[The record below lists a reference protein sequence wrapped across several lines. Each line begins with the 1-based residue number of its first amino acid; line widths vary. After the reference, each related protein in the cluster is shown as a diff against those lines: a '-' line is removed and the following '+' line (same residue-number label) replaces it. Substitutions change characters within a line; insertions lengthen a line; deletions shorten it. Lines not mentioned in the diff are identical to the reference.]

1 MTNSNYGYGTDAS
14 QQPMREE
21 VSFAVPASKCGIVIG
36 RGGET
41 IKLINQQS
49 GAFCE
54 MDRSAINPP
63 NEKMF
68 KMRGTQEQ
76 IEHAR
81 QLISEKI
88 GVEINILSTR
98 QIGGGNGN
106 NSGGGGGGG
115 QYGMQD
121 NNPANMYN
129 QQQQQQQQWAGYQQ
143 QMWDQSQPQMPV
155 SGAGQPDYSAQWIE
169 YYK

>member
-1 MTNSNYGYGTDAS
+1 MTNSNYGYGTDNS

-98 QIGGGNGN
+98 QIGGGNAN
-106 NSGGGGGGG
+106 NSG
-115 QYGMQD
+115 QYGMQG
-121 NNPANMYN
+121 NNPANMYG
-129 QQQQQQQQWAGYQQ
+129 QQQQQQQWAGYQQ
-143 QMWDQSQPQMPV
+143 QMWDQSQQQMPV
-155 SGAGQPDYSAQWIE
+155 SAAGQPDYSAQWIE

>member
-1 MTNSNYGYGTDAS
+1 M
-14 QQPMREE
+14 Q
-21 VSFAVPASKCGIVIG
+21 IVIG

-54 MDRSAINPP
+54 MDRGAINPP
-63 NEKMF
+63 AEKMF
-68 KMRGTQEQ
+68 KMKGSSEQ

-88 GVEINILSTR
+88 GIDITFLSTR
-98 QIGGGNGN
+98 QIG
-106 NSGGGGGGG
+106 SGGGGNQGGYGGNGGMQGNGGG
-115 QYGMQD
+115 AYGQ
-121 NNPANMYN
+121 
-129 QQQQQQQQWAGYQQ
+129 QQQQQQQQWGYQPQSWEQ
-143 QMWDQSQPQMPV
+143 QGQQQHQQQQQQQSVQINP
-155 SGAGQPDYSAQWIE
+155 STGQPDYSAQWIE

>member
-1 MTNSNYGYGTDAS
+1 MHNIIVSCAS
-14 QQPMREE
+14 
-21 VSFAVPASKCGIVIG
+21 VFYYWILNLFLHTS
-36 RGGET
+36 
-41 IKLINQQS
+41 
-49 GAFCE
+49 
-54 MDRSAINPP
+54 
-63 NEKMF
+63 EKMF

-98 QIGGGNGN
+98 QIG
-106 NSGGGGGGG
+106 SGGGGGGG
-115 QYGMQD
+115 GNSNNSGQYGMQS
-121 NNPANMYN
+121 NNPANMYG

-143 QMWDQSQPQMPV
+143 QMWDQSQQQMPV
-155 SGAGQPDYSAQWIE
+155 SAAGQPDYSAQWIE

>member
-1 MTNSNYGYGTDAS
+1 M
-14 QQPMREE
+14 
-21 VSFAVPASKCGIVIG
+21 PASKCGVVIG

-54 MDRSAINPP
+54 MDRAAINPP
-63 NEKMF
+63 SEKMF
-68 KMRGTQEQ
+68 KMKGTPEQ

-88 GVEINILSTR
+88 GVEITILSTR
-98 QIGGGNGN
+98 QISGGA
-106 NSGGGGGGG
+106 GGGGPNSGNAGG
-115 QYGMQD
+115 YGMQG
-121 NNPANMYN
+121 NAPNMYG
-129 QQQQQQQQWAGYQQ
+129 QQQQQWNFQQ
-143 QMWDQSQPQMPV
+143 QMWDQSQQQQVVPV
-155 SGAGQPDYSAQWIE
+155 SGGGGGQADYSAQWIE

>member
-1 MTNSNYGYGTDAS
+1 MTNSNYGYGTDPN
-14 QQPMREE
+14 QQPLREE

-63 NEKMF
+63 SEKMF
-68 KMRGTQEQ
+68 KMKGTPEQ

-88 GVEINILSTR
+88 GVEITILSSR
-98 QIGGGNGN
+98 QISGGGNGGGQGA
-106 NSGGGGGGG
+106 NSGG
-115 QYGMQD
+115 YGMQG
-121 NNPANMYN
+121 NNAGNMYN
-129 QQQQQQQQWAGYQQ
+129 QQQQQQQQWGYQQ
-143 QMWDQSQPQMPV
+143 QMWDQSQPGVGMNTP
-155 SGAGQPDYSAQWIE
+155 GQPDYSAQWIE

>member
-1 MTNSNYGYGTDAS
+1 
-14 QQPMREE
+14 MREE
-21 VSFAVPASKCGIVIG
+21 VSFSVPASKCGIVIG

-63 NEKMF
+63 SEKMF
-68 KMRGTQEQ
+68 KMKGSPEQ

-88 GVEINILSTR
+88 GLDITILSTR
-98 QIGGGNGN
+98 QIGAGPGGPGGPQ
-106 NSGGGGGGG
+106 GGGYMQGSNGVNP
-115 QYGMQD
+115 YG
-121 NNPANMYN
+121 AA
-129 QQQQQQQQWAGYQQ
+129 QQQQWAYQQ
-143 QMWDQSQPQMPV
+143 QMWDPSQQQ
-155 SGAGQPDYSAQWIE
+155 GGNAGSQPDYSAQWIE